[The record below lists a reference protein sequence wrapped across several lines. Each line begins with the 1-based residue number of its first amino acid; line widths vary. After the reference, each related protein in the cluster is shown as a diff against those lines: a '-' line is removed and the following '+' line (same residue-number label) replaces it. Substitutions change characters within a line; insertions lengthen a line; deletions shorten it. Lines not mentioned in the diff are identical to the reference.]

1 MRKLH
6 RADKEKSNKV
16 VTEGGHQILSELRV
30 LAPCHMKLLYPVEQ
44 FQDVPNQIDGDLP
57 VLLFCSRGNSV

>member
-16 VTEGGHQILSELRV
+16 VSEGGHQILTELRV

-44 FQDVPNQIDGDLP
+44 FQDIPKQIDGDVP
-57 VLLFCSRGNSV
+57 VLLFCSRDNSG